1 MNPET
6 ILLMELTKE
15 PMIAY
20 FSMEIG
26 IQSSIP
32 TYSGGLGVLAGDTIT
47 IPDAR
52 HDYGE
57 DRLIT
62 LGRLSGRVVV
72 VVHVARGEHTRI
84 ISMRKANAREQEIYQ
99 KRLSQ
104 D

>member
-1 MNPET
+1 MLVEWDEEKCRANLE
-6 ILLMELTKE
+6 
-15 PMIAY
+15 
-20 FSMEIG
+20 
-26 IQSSIP
+26 QH
-32 TYSGGLGVLAGDTIT
+32 GLSFDDAWQVLAGDTIT

-52 HDYGE
+52 YDYGE

-62 LGRLSGRVVV
+62 LGRLAGRVVV
-72 VVHVARGEHTRI
+72 VVHVARGENTRI